1 MPGFWRLFS
10 IFSLL
15 VSNYVLG
22 ANYEI
27 RWGTDAG
34 PDSPIV
40 NGYSGWTNN
49 PSPVQLLKD
58 FSGTALD
65 NTTGGPD
72 SSWSKGD
79 LIELGFFADL
89 GDDGALGGSGA
100 DSAST
105 TLFSGSWVPITSKT
119 YIGQDFGATA
129 SQTVPAGEFAFLTQY
144 SNNGSWDTSAVSNQ
158 SADTA
163 YQIQTGDD
171 TPTNLTTAL
180 ALLSSGS
187 TPLGI
192 RFYDSTAKSEG
203 VTSFNTIMN
212 SNWTWPS
219 AGSTLEMTLHT
230 DTASANNLDS
240 NLRFEFD
247 NTNYGTNNGSSSVY
261 AKKTTNDTAVSTTA
275 IPGTATNP
283 TADDFVTTI
292 TYISDTYLNSN
303 NLDLS
308 DSAGK
313 GSMVV
318 NGLAGINAGGAGKFI
333 DGGSGTTQGEHQL
346 TINTNTSTS
355 FTYSGGI
362 AGAADG
368 SSSTDLTILKT
379 GAGSQTLTGAINLA
393 DAAGGQASGFL
404 YIKEGTVVAKPTSG
418 GTQSIEYLA
427 GDSGST
433 LTLDSTGAG
442 ASGKVIE
449 LGFANTSSA
458 KTFAGNIN
466 LAGNTGGV
474 TLDVGGGT
482 NFDAHQIVSGS
493 ITEDGASNFVLR
505 KTGSG
510 KLSLN
515 GDSSSDFVGGITI
528 ADGGGTKDGGVLVA
542 GHNNALGTGTTTI
555 EHGKLS
561 IGAGVTI
568 STTSSNKI
576 LGQASNGT
584 GQKSVI
590 GGGVGNTVGVISNNA
605 DSIINIG
612 SGDGEIDVLSPGMA
626 HASSMSN
633 GTSDY
638 QVVAGNHDASGTD
651 DLTLSIGTI
660 QIDKIGLKNGGVFD
674 WEITDFAGDN
684 SGGSDWDVLKFD
696 TLNFDATNDTFDINI
711 YSLASDGS
719 AGGVTVDGSNHL
731 YSSKTGTSGF
741 KFMEWTGSGTPNGT
755 TEGWLGDQTARE
767 VTAFNINSDSWAYHN
782 NFYYGDWSVWYESG
796 SFYLQ
801 YSAVPEPSTY
811 FMVTGLLMLP
821 GYNFLRRIRK
831 KKNH

>member
-1 MPGFWRLFS
+1 MRSVL
-10 IFSLL
+10 
-15 VSNYVLG
+15 YVLFVTTISYYSLG
-22 ANYEI
+22 VETKI
-27 RWGTDAG
+27 SWGSHKGPNSVLTDILDRPSWDA
-34 PDSPIV
+34 
-40 NGYSGWTNN
+40 N
-49 PSPVQLLKD
+49 PSTVQLLRD
-58 FSGTALD
+58 FAGTALL
-65 NTTGGPD
+65 NSTGGPTTTPA
-72 SSWSKGD
+72 WSEGD
-79 LIELGFFADL
+79 LIELGFFANDL
-89 GDDGALGGSGA
+89 GS
-100 DSAST
+100 DSAIGGTGGAADTPST
-105 TLFSGSWVPITSKT
+105 SLFQGTWVALTSQT
-119 YIGQDFGATA
+119 YIGQDWSSDTSGSEKIDDGDF
-129 SQTVPAGEFAFLTQY
+129 QFLTKF
-144 SNNGSWDTSAVSNQ
+144 SK
-158 SADTA
+158 
-163 YQIQTGDD
+163 
-171 TPTNLTTAL
+171 
-180 ALLSSGS
+180 SGS
-187 TPLGI
+187 TWGSSVVHNNTDLNNDDPGYKISESPTDLSEHLSVLTSSTKIGI
-192 RFYDSTAKSEG
+192 RFYDLDTAVGAGGGTTPDSDG
-203 VTSFNTIMN
+203 TTRYNTIMN
-212 SNWTWPS
+212 TNWVWPG
-219 AGSTLEMTLHT
+219 AGNDLEMFLHHST
-230 DTASANNLDS
+230 NEDNLDS
-240 NLRFEFD
+240 NLVLEFD
-247 NTNYGTNNGSSSVY
+247 NTTYGSAGTYTAKVAGTNVSSHGTANALHSDDFKTSITYWNGSSDLTIAGSSQDTILSGASGSANISGGNDNLLTLNVNGVG
-261 AKKTTNDTAVSTTA
+261 TTSNSYTLTGNIQDTGATGGLKILKV
-275 IPGTATNP
+275 GTGEQVLTGDVNM
-283 TADDFVTTI
+283 V
-292 TYISDTYLNSN
+292 SDTDSHVIIGEGTLTLKSSSNQQQFEYFTGAGTLKLDNSN
-303 NLDLS
+303 NAS
-308 DSAGK
+308 HTVSI
-313 GSMVV
+313 
-318 NGLAGINAGGAGKFI
+318 GL
-333 DGGSGTTQGEHQL
+333 
-346 TINTNTSTS
+346 
-355 FTYSGGI
+355 
-362 AGAADG
+362 
-368 SSSTDLTILKT
+368 
-379 GAGSQTLTGAINLA
+379 
-393 DAAGGQASGFL
+393 
-404 YIKEGTVVAKPTSG
+404 
-418 GTQSIEYLA
+418 
-427 GDSGST
+427 
-433 LTLDSTGAG
+433 
-442 ASGKVIE
+442 
-449 LGFANTSSA
+449 ANTSA
-458 KTFAGNIN
+458 KQTFAGNVE
-466 LAGNTGGV
+466 LAGTNTYNA
-474 TLDVGGGT
+474 LNVGGGELSG
-482 NFDAHQIVSGS
+482 FDKHQEFSGVVSGG
-493 ITEDGASNFVLR
+493 EKLV

-510 KLSLN
+510 KLTLSGN
-515 GDSSSDFVGGITI
+515 NTFTGGVSI
-528 ADGGGTKDGGVLVA
+528 ADGGGTKDGGALVA

-831 KKNH
+831 KKSLGDVEDITDNA